1 MSYSAIHNKSKEE
14 TSDWWSYINCKQ
26 EDSEHLQRTAER
38 QEVTLSLRARDTAG
52 QRERDRYTHLEF
64 KYYIITS
71 AFNCTF
77 LLFVSFFFG
86 LLSLTWSS
94 ELLGPPGSSQHRR
107 ARLAQLES
115 EYRRLNPTWSDVI
128 MINVLINNMFSHP
141 TSSELTVWVW
151 GGRDKEDDH
160 AGRPDEP
167 AEKTDIWQKPQEKC
181 DLLMKKN

>member
-14 TSDWWSYINCKQ
+14 TSDWWSHINCKQ

-52 QRERDRYTHLEF
+52 QRERERQIHSFGIQILHLHFCFSLHISALCEF
-64 KYYIITS
+64 LFYRWPDPLN
-71 AFNCTF
+71 FWV
-77 LLFVSFFFG
+77 LLVPLSIAVLVS
-86 LLSLTWSS
+86 LSWS
-94 ELLGPPGSSQHRR
+94 QNTRR
-107 ARLAQLES
+107 MD
-115 EYRRLNPTWSDVI
+115 PTWSDVV
-128 MINVLINNMFSHP
+128 MINMLINNMFSHP
-141 TSSELTVWVW
+141 TSPELTVWVW

-160 AGRPDEP
+160 AGHPDEP